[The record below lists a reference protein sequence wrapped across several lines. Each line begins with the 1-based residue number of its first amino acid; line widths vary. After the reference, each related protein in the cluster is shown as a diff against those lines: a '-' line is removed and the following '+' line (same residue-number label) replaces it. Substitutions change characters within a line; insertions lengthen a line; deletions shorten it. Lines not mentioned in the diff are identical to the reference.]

1 MVCGIPCLVFVCL
14 DEDIATYLPN
24 RPLGNA
30 MIVSRT
36 VLIVCSGMLGF
47 FGAFEAA
54 LTASSAVDFNRD
66 IKPIFS
72 DHCYACHGP
81 DANKRKAD
89 LRFDVEESAKA
100 DLGGY
105 AAIVPGNTKES
116 VLMERLLTHDEDEIM
131 PPPKFKKPLSSDQ
144 IDLIKRWIEDGA
156 SWANHWSFEPIQRPE
171 TPEISEADWS
181 RNPIDRFVG
190 ARLDEEGLDPRPEA
204 ERDILIRRVSFDLTG
219 LPPTPEEVDL
229 FLEDQSGDA
238 YEKLVDRLLRSSRYG
253 EHMARFWLDAAR
265 YGDTH
270 GLHLDNYR
278 EMWPYRDWV
287 VNAFNRNLSYRDF
300 VIEQLAGDLLPNA
313 TSDQLVATGFNRC
326 NVSTS
331 EGGSIKEEVYVRNV
345 IDRVVTTSTVFM
357 GLTFECTRCHDHK
370 FDPLTMKDF
379 YSFFA
384 YFNSIDGEPLDG
396 NRKEHA
402 PVLRL
407 PSDIQTEKIE
417 KFDQEIALLDKKTK
431 GPWTEVDQAQ
441 TEWEAELTA
450 TKEDADEKDENGA
463 LVLNDWYSV
472 GPFSDVRLYLL
483 PRKHGPEGKPIDLK
497 ASYKT
502 STEETVTWK
511 RRTSWKDG
519 VVHSDLTGDTAA
531 NFLYRVIES
540 PKEQVVKV
548 SLGSDDGIKV
558 YLNEKEL
565 LSKDVSRG
573 AAADQEMVDLA
584 LKKGRNELLLKIAN
598 YGGNTGFYFALVD
611 GLSTVPKEILEIVA
625 ITPDSR
631 EPKQIDQLRGHFR
644 SKVSDFPELVAAND
658 ALKTLRES
666 RAAVDRDIPL
676 TLIWKERK
684 EPRKSFM
691 LTRGEYDQKGDEVTR
706 QTPAVLPPLPEG
718 ASNDRL
724 GLALW
729 LTDSSH
735 PLTARVAVNR
745 FWQQFFGIGL
755 VKTSEDFGSQG
766 DPPSH
771 PKLLDW
777 LAASFQEN
785 DWDVKSLVKSIVMS
799 ATYRQSS
806 KMDPMLIE
814 RDPENRLFARGPRFR
829 LDAEMLRDQAL
840 SVSGLLVEMQGGS
853 SVKPP
858 QPDGLWFAVGYSG
871 SNTVRFEADQG
882 ADKVHRRS
890 LYTFV
895 KRTSPP
901 PQMSTFDGPSREA
914 CVMRRER
921 TNTPMQALLLL
932 NDPQFVEAARAL
944 AERVLGES
952 DLTDRLRAD
961 RMWRL
966 CLGRFASPQELDD
979 LTTAFQEEK
988 EFFES
993 DLDAA
998 EGLIA
1003 IGDSEAMADLDRSEL
1018 AAWTTVAS
1026 LLLNLDEVVT
1036 KN

>member
-1 MVCGIPCLVFVCL
+1 
-14 DEDIATYLPN
+14 
-24 RPLGNA
+24 

-36 VLIVCSGMLGF
+36 VEIVCSGMLV
-47 FGAFEAA
+47 
-54 LTASSAVDFNRD
+54 LTGGWASVLNASSAVDFNRD
-66 IKPIFS
+66 IRPVFS
-72 DHCYACHGP
+72 DYCYPCHGP

-89 LRFDVEESAKA
+89 LRFDVEGSAKG

-105 AAIVPGNTKES
+105 AAIVPGNVEKS
-116 VLMERLLTHDEDEIM
+116 VLMERLLSHDEDEIM
-131 PPPKFKKPLSSDQ
+131 PPPEFKKALSTGQ
-144 IDLIKRWIEDGA
+144 IELIRQWIEDGA
-156 SWANHWSFEPIQRPE
+156 SWANHWSFEPIVRPE
-171 TPEISEADWS
+171 TPASVGDDWS
-181 RNPIDRFVG
+181 RTPIDRFVR
-190 ARLDEEGLDPRPEA
+190 ARLDEEGLDPSPEA
-204 ERDILIRRVSFDLTG
+204 EQDVLIRRVSFDLTG

-229 FLEDQSGDA
+229 FLEDQSVDA
-238 YEKLVDRLLRSSRYG
+238 YERVVDRLLRSSRYG

-313 TSDQLVATGFNRC
+313 TPEQIVATGFNRC
-326 NVSTS
+326 NVSTG
-331 EGGSIKEEVYVRNV
+331 EGGSIKEEVFIRNV
-345 IDRVVTTSTVFM
+345 VDRVVTTSTVFM

-370 FDPLTMKDF
+370 FDPFTMKDF

-384 YFNSIDGEPLDG
+384 YFNNIDGEPLDG
-396 NRKEHA
+396 NRREYA

-407 PSDIQTEKIE
+407 PSEFQTEKIVQFDREIVAQDE
-417 KFDQEIALLDKKTK
+417 KVKN
-431 GPWTEVDQAQ
+431 PWVEVDQAQ
-441 TEWEAELTA
+441 NEWEAGLIASRAGKGT
-450 TKEDADEKDENGA
+450 KDESGA

-483 PRKHGPEGKPIDLK
+483 PRKHGPEGQEINLE
-497 ASYKT
+497 STFKT
-502 STEETVTWK
+502 STDETVAWQ
-511 RRTSWKDG
+511 RRSSWKDG

-540 PKEQVVKV
+540 PKEQTVKV

-558 YLNEKEL
+558 YLNQKEL

-573 AAADQEMVDLA
+573 AAADQEFVDLS

-611 GLSTVPKEILEIVA
+611 ALSTVPKEILEIVD
-625 ITPDSR
+625 IDPGSR
-631 EPKQIDQLRGHFR
+631 KQKQVDRLRGHFR
-644 SKVSDFPELVAAND
+644 SKVSDYPDLVAANQE
-658 ALKTLRES
+658 LKTLREN

-676 TLIWKERK
+676 TLVWKERA
-684 EPRKSFM
+684 EPRKAFV
-691 LTRGEYDQKGDEVTR
+691 LKRGEYDQRGDEVTR
-706 QTPAVLPPLPEG
+706 RTPGVLPPLPEG
-718 ASNDRL
+718 VPNDRL
-724 GLALW
+724 GLAHW

-745 FWQQFFGIGL
+745 FWQQFFGVGL

-766 DPPSH
+766 EPPSH
-771 PKLLDW
+771 PELLDW
-777 LAASFQEN
+777 LAASFHEN
-785 DWDVKSLVKSIVMS
+785 GWDVKALMKSIVMS
-799 ATYRQSS
+799 ATYRQTS
-806 KMDPMLIE
+806 KMDSELIE

-840 SVSGLLVEMQGGS
+840 SVGGLLVEMQGGS

-901 PQMSTFDGPSREA
+901 PQMSTFDGPSRES

-932 NDPQFVEAARAL
+932 NDPQFVEASRAL
-944 AERVLGES
+944 AERVLKEPE
-952 DLTDRLRAD
+952 LTDRQRAD
-961 RMWRL
+961 RMLRL
-966 CLGRFASPQELDD
+966 CLGRYATPQELDD
-979 LTTAFQEEK
+979 LTAAFREEWA
-988 EFFES
+988 FFKTNPKRAES
-993 DLDAA
+993 FTS
-998 EGLIA
+998 
-1003 IGDSEAMADLDRSEL
+1003 IGETEASDEVDRTEL
-1018 AAWTTVAS
+1018 AAWTTVGS